1 MPSGQAVTHTW
12 HVPGSLGADLS
23 IRMTMPFAAQLVHV
37 SAVGSN
43 AYGAGLSIGSGTD
56 ATAYMAKKTIG
67 VSGTPVEF
75 AYADFVDYAS
85 KRYPNIP
92 KGGVLALALDY
103 DYNGGGGANASANVT
118 IVAELLIG

>member
-12 HVPGSLGADLS
+12 HVPGALGADLN
-23 IRMTMPFAAQLVHV
+23 IRTTMPFDAQLVHV

-43 AYGAGLSIGSGTD
+43 AYGAGLTIGNSGT
-56 ATAYMAKKTIG
+56 AAAYMAKKTIG

-75 AYADFVDYAS
+75 AYADFVAYAT
-85 KRYPNIP
+85 KAFPRIT
-92 KGGVLALALDY
+92 KGTILVLALDY
-103 DYNGGGGANASANVT
+103 DYNGGGGANASADVT